1 MNIRDELVASKGK
14 SKVDSSSTQVDDDD
28 YVMHDEL
35 KPMTKSFTD
44 SLSELG
50 NLKVLENLPQ
60 VYNGSALT
68 LDESLSRNKK
78 KIIVCKLKLNLKAEK
93 DQASKRK
100 VNPKPNPKTPVKP
113 KLKFDV
119 GLCIESERHVSLLR
133 RMRFKIATN
142 ILLQGSIGSLSDGEW
157 CSFGKTNGL

>member
-1 MNIRDELVASKGK
+1 FYHAYDNYMRYAFP
-14 SKVDSSSTQVDDDD
+14 
-28 YVMHDEL
+28 HDEL

-68 LDESLSRNKK
+68 LDESLSRFYQHLICHYQLFDAGNKK
-78 KIIVCKLKLNLKAEK
+78 KIIVCKLKLNLKAAK

-100 VNPKPNPKTPVKP
+100 VDPKPNPKTPVKP
-113 KLKFDV
+113 KSKEAASSRL
-119 GLCIESERHVSLLR
+119 
-133 RMRFKIATN
+133 
-142 ILLQGSIGSLSDGEW
+142 
-157 CSFGKTNGL
+157 